1 MESLAGKSHILQML
15 PSELERMLHLRCLD
29 ELFFTWN
36 ESKERLHDRL
46 NTIHAQDPHI
56 RMTISIDETIN
67 YLDVNIGHLDGDLK
81 IQVAHDLDIE
91 PYALPY
97 VFGHPR
103 HQYSTL
109 PRATLVRAVRC
120 CVDVSRFANELE
132 DLRLSFEYNGFEED
146 FFTDKLQLFLE
157 EFDAVELGALHCGE
171 TYYDQSLYDCLRENV
186 FNGHQQQ
193 KKATLKR
200 LQRQTMS
207 YRWKHTSSGQKK

>member
-1 MESLAGKSHILQML
+1 
-15 PSELERMLHLRCLD
+15 MLHPRCLN
-29 ELFFTWN
+29 ELFLTWN
-36 ESKERLHDRL
+36 ESKDRLHDVL
-46 NTIHAQDPHI
+46 TTINRQDSPL
-56 RMTISIDETIN
+56 RMAVTMGDTIN

-120 CVDVSRFANELE
+120 YTDVSHFANELK
-132 DLRLSFEYNGFEED
+132 DLRLSFEYNGFEAD

-157 EFDAVELGALHCGE
+157 EFDAVDLEALQQGE
-171 TYYDQSLYDCLRENV
+171 AYYDQSLYDDLRQNV
-186 FNGHQQQ
+186 SNYNHRQ

-200 LQRQTMS
+200 LRRQTMS
-207 YRWKHTSSGQKK
+207 YR